1 MLNLNQS
8 NKFKKD
14 YKLCKKRGYHM
25 DLLQSVI
32 NTLRIPEPLPA
43 KNKDHSLS
51 GNFVGKRECH
61 ISPDWLLIYQIIGN
75 ELYLVRTGTHSDLL
89 KMKT

>member
-32 NTLRIPEPLPA
+32 NTLRIPEQLNE

-89 KMKT
+89 NM

>member
-61 ISPDWLLIYQIIGN
+61 ISPDWLLVYQIIGN

-89 KMKT
+89 NM

>member
-32 NTLRIPEPLPA
+32 NTLRIPEPINA

-89 KMKT
+89 NM

>member
-8 NKFKKD
+8 NKVKKD

-89 KMKT
+89 NM